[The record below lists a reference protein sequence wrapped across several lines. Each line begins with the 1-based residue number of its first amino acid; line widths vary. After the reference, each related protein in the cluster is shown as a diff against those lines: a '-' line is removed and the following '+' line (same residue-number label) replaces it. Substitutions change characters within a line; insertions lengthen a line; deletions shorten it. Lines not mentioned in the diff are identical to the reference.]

1 MQDAHSIDDL
11 DRRLILE
18 LIDDPRIGVMELA
31 RRLGVARGTAQAR
44 LTKLMDSGTVSL
56 TVDLDFPALGYP
68 VQGFTTLE
76 ISQGRIE
83 EVAAPLREIP
93 EVLEVHSVAGTGD
106 VLIHLVAKSN
116 PDLFRIIE
124 QALQSPAV
132 QRTSTAISLVEHV
145 PRRIRS
151 FVKHR
156 LTGSTD

>member
-1 MQDAHSIDDL
+1 MQVAHDIDGLDA
-11 DRRLILE
+11 RLILE
-18 LIDDPRIGVMELA
+18 LIHDPRIGVMELA

-44 LTKLMDSGTVSL
+44 LTKLLDSGAVKL
-56 TVDLDFPALGYP
+56 AVELDFPSLGYP
-68 VQGFTTLE
+68 VTGFTTLE

-83 EVAAPLREIP
+83 EVAGPLSDIP

-106 VLIHLVAKSN
+106 VLVHLVAKSN

-145 PRRIRS
+145 PRRMKP
-151 FVKHR
+151 FVEALSASR
-156 LTGSTD
+156 

>member
-1 MQDAHSIDDL
+1 MHDAHQFDEL
-11 DRRLILE
+11 DARLILE
-18 LIDDPRIGVMELA
+18 LVDDPRMGVMELA

-44 LTKLMDSGTVSL
+44 LAKLLESGTVKLSIE
-56 TVDLDFPALGYP
+56 LDFPAFGYP
-68 VQGFTTLE
+68 VAGFTTLE

-83 EVAAPLREIP
+83 EVAGPLSEIP

-106 VLIHLVAKSN
+106 VLVHLVAKSN

-145 PRRIRS
+145 PRRVRP
-151 FVKHR
+151 FVEALLAR
-156 LTGSTD
+156 